1 MKKKLCQSPVKL
13 LAALPNQHLF
23 TCYVRSKTNK
33 RITHL
38 GLDNNSK
45 LSHSVRERIYQS
57 MEIHNCGTIEGVCNI
72 LFFVILIFIY
82 FLQRSVTATLAFST
96 AAAVIGSS
104 FQFGYNTG
112 VINNPQSVSC
122 LAI

>member
-1 MKKKLCQSPVKL
+1 MLAVNSSESIHYIEFDVARHIAMDKDSLRKEGEMKK
-13 LAALPNQHLF
+13 
-23 TCYVRSKTNK
+23 
-33 RITHL
+33 
-38 GLDNNSK
+38 
-45 LSHSVRERIYQS
+45 
-57 MEIHNCGTIEGVCNI
+57 
-72 LFFVILIFIY
+72 
-82 FLQRSVTATLAFST
+82 RSVTATLAFST